1 MIKILGIESSCDDTA
16 VSIITENR
24 EILSNII
31 ISQNTEHAVFGG
43 VVPEIAA
50 RSHLSNLDKALK
62 NVLKESNTK
71 LTEISA
77 IAATSGPGLI
87 GGVIVGSMFARSLS
101 SALKKPFIA
110 INHLEGH
117 ALTARLTDN
126 IPYPYLLLLASGG
139 HCQFVAVL
147 GLGKYKILGSTI
159 DDAVGEAFDKVAKML
174 NLAFPGG
181 PEIEKRAKLGDP
193 YKYKFPKPIINSG
206 NCNMSFSGLKN
217 AVRTLIMNLQ
227 EINYKDCHHLESFRQ
242 DEFKE
247 EPAQRTKVHEYRR
260 KPKNS
265 LVSSFLNDDVIND
278 IAASFQFTIG
288 EILSSKVQ
296 DAIRAYERVVNDY
309 YENIDYTTQLNLKS
323 LRQDEFKEE
332 PAQRTKVR
340 EHRLYPQNSLGSSF
354 LNDTIVIAGG
364 VAANK
369 YLQEILSN
377 CAKTYGYQLIYP
389 PIRLCT
395 DNAAMIAYAGL
406 ERYNNKLFTPLNFCP
421 KARWSLE
428 DISK

>member
-16 VSIITENR
+16 VAIITENR

-43 VVPEIAA
+43 IVPEIAA
-50 RSHLSNLDKALK
+50 RSHLSNLDKALT

-71 LTEISA
+71 LIEISA

-193 YKYKFPKPIINSG
+193 HKYKFPKPIINSG
-206 NCNMSFSGLKN
+206 NCNMSFSGLKT

-227 EINYKDCHHLESFRQ
+227 EINYKECHHLESFRQ

-247 EPAQRTKVHEYRR
+247 EFAQRTTTVHEHRR
-260 KPKNS
+260 KPQNS
-265 LVSSFLNDDVIND
+265 LVSSFLNDDLIND

-296 DAIRAYERVVNDY
+296 DAIRAYEQITNNFDKK
-309 YENIDYTTQLNLKS
+309 N
-323 LRQDEFKEE
+323 
-332 PAQRTKVR
+332 
-340 EHRLYPQNSLGSSF
+340 
-354 LNDTIVIAGG
+354 IVIAGG

-389 PIRLCT
+389 PICLCT
-395 DNAAMIAYAGL
+395 DNAAMIAYTGL
-406 ERYNNKLFTPLNFCP
+406 ERYNNKLFTPLHFCP

>member
-16 VSIITENR
+16 VSIITKNR

-50 RSHLSNLDKALK
+50 RSHLSHLDKALK

-71 LTEISA
+71 LTDIST

-87 GGVIVGSMFARSLS
+87 GGVIVGSMFAKSLS

-193 YKYKFPKPIINSG
+193 HKYKFPKPIINSG
-206 NCNMSFSGLKN
+206 NCNMSFSGLKT
-217 AVRTLIMNLQ
+217 AVRTLIMNLK
-227 EINYKDCHHLESFRQ
+227 EIND
-242 DEFKE
+242 
-247 EPAQRTKVHEYRR
+247 T
-260 KPKNS
+260 
-265 LVSSFLNDDVIND
+265 VIND

-296 DAIRAYERVVNDY
+296 DAIRAYEQITNNFDKK
-309 YENIDYTTQLNLKS
+309 N
-323 LRQDEFKEE
+323 
-332 PAQRTKVR
+332 
-340 EHRLYPQNSLGSSF
+340 
-354 LNDTIVIAGG
+354 IVIAGG

-369 YLQEILSN
+369 YLQKILSS
-377 CAKTYGYQLIYP
+377 CAKIYGYRLIYP
-389 PIRLCT
+389 PIHLCT

-428 DISK
+428 DISN

>member
-1 MIKILGIESSCDDTA
+1 MTKILGIESSCDDTA

-62 NVLKESNTK
+62 SVLKESDTK

-139 HCQFVAVL
+139 HCQFVAIL
-147 GLGKYKILGSTI
+147 GLRKYKILGSTI

-174 NLAFPGG
+174 NLGFPGG
-181 PEIEKRAKLGDP
+181 SKIEKRAKFGNSH
-193 YKYKFPKPIINSG
+193 KYKFPKPIINSG
-206 NCNMSFSGLKN
+206 NCNMSFSGLKT
-217 AVRTLIMNLQ
+217 AVRTLIMSLK
-227 EINYKDCHHLESFRQ
+227 EIND
-242 DEFKE
+242 
-247 EPAQRTKVHEYRR
+247 TV
-260 KPKNS
+260 
-265 LVSSFLNDDVIND
+265 VND

-288 EILSSKVQ
+288 EILSSKLQ
-296 DAIRAYERVVNDY
+296 DAIRAYEQMINNCDKK
-309 YENIDYTTQLNLKS
+309 N
-323 LRQDEFKEE
+323 
-332 PAQRTKVR
+332 
-340 EHRLYPQNSLGSSF
+340 
-354 LNDTIVIAGG
+354 IVIAGG

-369 YLQEILSN
+369 YLQEILSSV
-377 CAKTYGYQLIYP
+377 AKTYGYQLIYP
-389 PIRLCT
+389 PIHLCT

-421 KARWSLE
+421 KARWNLE
-428 DISK
+428 EI

>member
-1 MIKILGIESSCDDTA
+1 MTKILGIESSCDDTA

-117 ALTARLTDN
+117 TLTARLTDN

-181 PEIEKRAKLGDP
+181 PEIEKKAKLGDP
-193 YKYKFPKPIINSG
+193 HKYKFPKPIINSG
-206 NCNMSFSGLKN
+206 NCNMSFSGLKT
-217 AVRTLIMNLQ
+217 AVRTLIMSL
-227 EINYKDCHHLESFRQ
+227 
-242 DEFKE
+242 KE
-247 EPAQRTKVHEYRR
+247 
-260 KPKNS
+260 
-265 LVSSFLNDDVIND
+265 LNDAVIND

-296 DAIRAYERVVNDY
+296 DAIITYERVVNDY

-323 LRQDEFKEE
+323 FRQDEFKEE
-332 PAQRTKVR
+332 PAEHTKVR

-354 LNDTIVIAGG
+354 LNDAIVIAGG

>member
-50 RSHLSNLDKALK
+50 RSHLSNLDKTLK

-117 ALTARLTDN
+117 ALTVRLTDN

-181 PEIEKRAKLGDP
+181 PEIEKRAKLGNP
-193 YKYKFPKPIINSG
+193 HKYKFPKPIINSG
-206 NCNMSFSGLKN
+206 NCNMSFSGLKT
-217 AVRTLIMNLQ
+217 AVRTFIMSLQ
-227 EINYKDCHHLESFRQ
+227 EINE
-242 DEFKE
+242 
-247 EPAQRTKVHEYRR
+247 V
-260 KPKNS
+260 
-265 LVSSFLNDDVIND
+265 VIND

-296 DAIRAYERVVNDY
+296 EAIRAYEQITNNFDKK
-309 YENIDYTTQLNLKS
+309 N
-323 LRQDEFKEE
+323 
-332 PAQRTKVR
+332 
-340 EHRLYPQNSLGSSF
+340 
-354 LNDTIVIAGG
+354 IVIAGG

-421 KARWSLE
+421 KARWNLD
-428 DISK
+428 DISN

>member
-87 GGVIVGSMFARSLS
+87 SGVIVGSMFARSLS

-193 YKYKFPKPIINSG
+193 HKYKFPKPIINSG
-206 NCNMSFSGLKN
+206 NCNMSFSGLKT

-227 EINYKDCHHLESFRQ
+227 EINYKDRHHLESFRQ

-247 EPAQRTKVHEYRR
+247 EPAQRTKVREHRR
-260 KPKNS
+260 KPQNS

-288 EILSSKVQ
+288 EILGSKVQ
-296 DAIRAYERVVNDY
+296 DAIRAYEQITNNFDKK
-309 YENIDYTTQLNLKS
+309 N
-323 LRQDEFKEE
+323 
-332 PAQRTKVR
+332 
-340 EHRLYPQNSLGSSF
+340 
-354 LNDTIVIAGG
+354 IVIAGG

-406 ERYNNKLFTPLNFCP
+406 EHYNNKLFTPLNFCP

>member
-62 NVLKESNTK
+62 SVLKESNTK

-87 GGVIVGSMFARSLS
+87 GGVIVGSMFARLLS

-159 DDAVGEAFDKVAKML
+159 DDAVGEAFDKIAKML

-193 YKYKFPKPIINSG
+193 HKYKFPKPIINSG
-206 NCNMSFSGLKN
+206 NCNMSFSGLKT

-227 EINYKDCHHLESFRQ
+227 GIDYKDRHHLESFRQ

-247 EPAQRTKVHEYRR
+247 EPAQRTKVCEHRR
-260 KPKNS
+260 KPQNS

-288 EILSSKVQ
+288 EILGSKVQ
-296 DAIRAYERVVNDY
+296 YAIRAYEQVINNCDKK
-309 YENIDYTTQLNLKS
+309 N
-323 LRQDEFKEE
+323 
-332 PAQRTKVR
+332 
-340 EHRLYPQNSLGSSF
+340 
-354 LNDTIVIAGG
+354 IVIAGG

-369 YLQEILSN
+369 YLQEILSS
-377 CAKTYGYQLIYP
+377 CAKTYDYRLIYP
-389 PIRLCT
+389 PIHLCT